1 MNSRLT
7 KARTALAPWH
17 DKMQAIR
24 NERQLVADQAER
36 LSKEASAAT
45 TRRAAT
51 AADLERA
58 TQDLQEAQACVAGME
73 DKQAMHR
80 EEAVSATKL
89 AKEAQQNV
97 AKAEQAVADAKGL
110 HMSLAAALDETRNKG
125 RALKGLLEAQ
135 ERGQLKACYP
145 CTVFMLPDGQH
156 DVRLLCGL

>member
-7 KARTALAPWH
+7 EARTALAPWH
-17 DKMQAIR
+17 DKMQGIR
-24 NERQLVADQAER
+24 NERQLVADKAER

-58 TQDLQEAQACVAGME
+58 TQDLQAAQARVAEME
-73 DKQAMHR
+73 EKQAMHR
-80 EEAVSATKL
+80 EEAANATKL
-89 AKEAQQNV
+89 ARVAQQNV
-97 AKAEQAVADAKGL
+97 ARAEQAVAEAKGL

-135 ERGQLKACYP
+135 ERGQLKARYP
-145 CTVFMLPDGQH
+145 CTAIMLPDGQH
-156 DVRLLCGL
+156 RVHLLRRL